1 MERRKMDSIWSVR
14 KIMNAKVFYEEFYKL
29 TSQIGLPTVL
39 SGFSLYIDKLA
50 DDFRQLGDEGGV
62 DKDACEK
69 VIENLRKLE
78 NQVDACINTAMET
91 EFKE

>member
-1 MERRKMDSIWSVR
+1 
-14 KIMNAKVFYEEFYKL
+14 MNAKVFYEEFYKL
-29 TSQIGLPTVL
+29 TSQIGLPTML

-78 NQVDACINTAMET
+78 NQVDACINTAMEI

>member
-1 MERRKMDSIWSVR
+1 
-14 KIMNAKVFYEEFYKL
+14 MNKQVFYGDFYKL

-39 SGFSLYIDKLA
+39 SGLSLYISKLA

-62 DKDACEK
+62 NKDACEK
-69 VIENLRKLE
+69 VIENLCKLE
-78 NQVDACINTAMET
+78 NQVDACIDTVVEA

>member
-1 MERRKMDSIWSVR
+1 MDSFWSVR
-14 KIMNAKVFYEEFYKL
+14 KIMNAKVFYGDFYKL
-29 TSQIGLPTVL
+29 TSQIGLATVL
-39 SGFSLYIDKLA
+39 SGLSLYIGKLA

-78 NQVDACINTAMET
+78 NQVDACINTAMKT

>member
-1 MERRKMDSIWSVR
+1 MDSIWSVR
-14 KIMNAKVFYEEFYKL
+14 KIMNKQVFYGDFYKL
-29 TSQIGLPTVL
+29 TSQVGLPTVL
-39 SGFSLYIDKLA
+39 SGFSLYISKLA
-50 DDFRQLGDEGGV
+50 DDFRQLGDNGGF

-78 NQVDACINTAMET
+78 NQVDACINTAMKT

>member
-1 MERRKMDSIWSVR
+1 MDSIRSVR
-14 KIMNAKVFYEEFYKL
+14 KIMNTKVFYGDFYKL
-29 TSQIGLPTVL
+29 TSQIGLATVL
-39 SGFSLYIDKLA
+39 SGLSLYIGKLA

-78 NQVDACINTAMET
+78 NQVDACINTAMKT

>member
-1 MERRKMDSIWSVR
+1 MTVH
-14 KIMNAKVFYEEFYKL
+14 
-29 TSQIGLPTVL
+29 IG
-39 SGFSLYIDKLA
+39 KLA

-78 NQVDACINTAMET
+78 NQVDACIDTAMET

>member
-1 MERRKMDSIWSVR
+1 MDSFWSVR
-14 KIMNAKVFYEEFYKL
+14 KIMNKQVFYGDFYKL

-39 SGFSLYIDKLA
+39 SGFKSYISKLA

-62 DKDACEK
+62 DKDVCEK
-69 VIENLRKLE
+69 VIENLCKLE
-78 NQVDACINTAMET
+78 NQVNACIDTAMET

>member
-1 MERRKMDSIWSVR
+1 
-14 KIMNAKVFYEEFYKL
+14 MNAKVFYEEFYKL

>member
-1 MERRKMDSIWSVR
+1 
-14 KIMNAKVFYEEFYKL
+14 MNIQVFYGEFYKL
-29 TSQIGLPTVL
+29 ASQIGLPTVL
-39 SGFSLYIDKLA
+39 SGLSLYIGKLA

-69 VIENLRKLE
+69 VIENLCKLE
-78 NQVDACINTAMET
+78 SQVDACIDTAMET

>member
-1 MERRKMDSIWSVR
+1 MERRKMDSFWSVR
-14 KIMNAKVFYEEFYKL
+14 KIMNAKVFYGDFYKL

-39 SGFSLYIDKLA
+39 SGLSLYISKLA

-69 VIENLRKLE
+69 VIENLHKLE
-78 NQVDACINTAMET
+78 NQVDACIDTAMET

>member
-1 MERRKMDSIWSVR
+1 MDSIWSVR

-29 TSQIGLPTVL
+29 TSQIGLPTML

-78 NQVDACINTAMET
+78 NQVDACINTAMEI

>member
-1 MERRKMDSIWSVR
+1 MDSFWSVR
-14 KIMNAKVFYEEFYKL
+14 KIMNAKVFYGDFYKL

-39 SGFSLYIDKLA
+39 SGLSLYIRKLA

-78 NQVDACINTAMET
+78 NQVDACIDTAMET
-91 EFKE
+91 EFKD